1 MQSVYKV
8 LLLGATVSLNLEPP
22 PPSLEGQT
30 MPAPSLLPLAYH
42 ASTSHDPFNPSPVKI
57 QVRGEERS
65 DRAKL
70 TKLSCCLPNTDNNEP
85 SFRTSVRNFDPPVNR
100 RPISEEMQ
108 EEKMRRQSRQSSFVL
123 QRVAYGCKRDLTV
136 GGEGKEWKWRG
147 ESVCRPVSPRRQKK
161 RKKER
166 ERNKK
171 KVEKRDLDR
180 SLRYAR
186 QDRRLEFPPRKAI
199 ARDRACK
206 SRAKLPLCLP

>member
-108 EEKMRRQSRQSSFVL
+108 EEKMPRQSRQSSFVL

-136 GGEGKEWKWRG
+136 GGRGKSGSG
-147 ESVCRPVSPRRQKK
+147 EESLFVVQFLQGGKRKGKK
-161 RKKER
+161 REKEIRKK
-166 ERNKK
+166 
-171 KVEKRDLDR
+171 
-180 SLRYAR
+180 
-186 QDRRLEFPPRKAI
+186 
-199 ARDRACK
+199 
-206 SRAKLPLCLP
+206 

>member
-136 GGEGKEWKWRG
+136 GGRGKSGSG
-147 ESVCRPVSPRRQKK
+147 EESLFVVQFLQGGKRKGKK
-161 RKKER
+161 REKEIRKK
-166 ERNKK
+166 
-171 KVEKRDLDR
+171 
-180 SLRYAR
+180 
-186 QDRRLEFPPRKAI
+186 
-199 ARDRACK
+199 
-206 SRAKLPLCLP
+206 